1 MIKLGILLSL
11 LVCIAACSQATTPT
25 ATPKPAPTATP
36 IPAPSSYTKA
46 EAVEALENYLN
57 LRGYVSTTNRT
68 LNCLWIMQ
76 TREEFR
82 AFYEPNEHRW
92 LIVSGI
98 EGKEWPVFRDVPV
111 LKWYF
116 YERTGAIESIV
127 VTRTHQYGEGEF
139 RLNCQLL
146 TTS

>member
-1 MIKLGILLSL
+1 M
-11 LVCIAACSQATTPT
+11 
-25 ATPKPAPTATP
+25 
-36 IPAPSSYTKA
+36 
-46 EAVEALENYLN
+46 ALENYLN
-57 LRGYVSTTNRT
+57 LRGYVSMTNRNRP
-68 LNCLWIMQ
+68 NCLLLMQ

-82 AFYEPNEHRW
+82 AFYEPNENRW

-98 EGKEWPVFRDVPV
+98 EGKEWPVFREVPV
-111 LKWYF
+111 LKWYV

-127 VTRTHQYGEGEF
+127 VTRTSQYGEGEF